1 MRGGANFFSYA
12 DTFSPDGITYDA
24 TLALRSGEA
33 SLDWFPG
40 AKGFHLS
47 PGALIY
53 DGNKLSGNAGV
64 PSGQSF
70 TLNGTDYTSS
80 ATNPVTGTAGLT
92 FNKFAP
98 KLTAGFGNL
107 IPRSGRHF
115 SVPLELG
122 FAYVGDPKVAMNLT
136 GTACS
141 SSYPVSNCGNVA
153 TDPQIQA
160 NIAAQEAKFQKDADV
175 AKILPIFSVGVAF
188 NFGSGGNR

>member
-80 ATNPVTGTAGLT
+80 ATSPVTGTAGLT

-122 FAYVGDPKVAMNLT
+122 FAYVGDPKSCHEFDRDSLLKQLSGVELRERCDRSADS
-136 GTACS
+136 GEYRCAGS
-141 SSYPVSNCGNVA
+141 EVPERCGRCE
-153 TDPQIQA
+153 DS
-160 NIAAQEAKFQKDADV
+160 AD
-175 AKILPIFSVGVAF
+175 L
-188 NFGSGGNR
+188 FGGRGI